1 MQKADKLR
9 VEMATCAPEHECGE
23 ATIWRE
29 AGCPLA
35 FRLAGL
41 RRKGADVKPN
51 SVGNSKSSCAVDRP
65 LKSFDRW
72 LKVRFLPIGAT

>member
-29 AGCPLA
+29 AGCPL
-35 FRLAGL
+35 LAALSRHAG
-41 RRKGADVKPN
+41 
-51 SVGNSKSSCAVDRP
+51 RP
-65 LKSFDRW
+65 ARCLLLALFGSGPFDRRCPFTGQKRKS
-72 LKVRFLPIGAT
+72 LLNNPRSV